1 MSNRRRD
8 EQKAKESHARSA
20 WEGVRDHV
28 ARMEQAHALL
38 ERVYGEM
45 LRDRARIDE
54 VLASDIEEFFSPG
67 GPDSQG

>member
-1 MSNRRRD
+1 
-8 EQKAKESHARSA
+8 
-20 WEGVRDHV
+20 
-28 ARMEQAHALL
+28 MEQGHALL

-54 VLASDIEEFFSPG
+54 VLASDIEEFFNPG